1 MSRRQRIALIDDH
14 GLCRLGLGELI
25 EAQTGMEVVAS
36 TGNPEEAV
44 EMLRSER
51 PDLAVMDL
59 RMAPT
64 DGLRL
69 LRRFRDEGI
78 EVPVVVLTMSDSKD
92 DLAQALRMGVR
103 GYLLKDMEPA
113 DIVESIARAAKGELV
128 VAPVMAARLASLL
141 SDEGRPREERTS
153 SLDQL
158 TARER
163 EILVYVARGL
173 SNKAIARE
181 LGISH
186 DTVKL
191 HVRHI
196 LSKLGFASRVEAAV
210 FAIEQRVDGAS
221 RAESDD
227 GASPGARF
235 TLGSR

>member
-1 MSRRQRIALIDDH
+1 MSKVHRVVLIDDH

-25 EAQTGMEVVAS
+25 EAHTGMKVAAT

-44 EMLRSER
+44 ELLRTER

-59 RMAPT
+59 RMTPT

-69 LRRFRDEGI
+69 LRRFRDEGL

-103 GYLLKDMEPA
+103 GYLLKDMEPT
-113 DIVESIARAAKGELV
+113 DIVESIARAVKGELV
-128 VAPVMAARLASLL
+128 VAPAMAARLASLL

-158 TARER
+158 TARES
-163 EILVYVARGL
+163 EILLYVARGL

-210 FAIEQRVDGAS
+210 FAIEQRIDGAS
-221 RAESDD
+221 RSDTGES
-227 GASPGARF
+227 
-235 TLGSR
+235 LGQGSGSSQFSR